1 MTVRK
6 PASTFLFALCL
17 ALALTL
23 TGCSLLGSN
32 EPPPKPPETK
42 APNVTQAEEEL
53 RAAQRKFDKKTQ
65 DAKDAKDKA
74 EKAQKDGKSQEIQK
88 DADDAA
94 AQATASAA
102 AANQELEQ
110 AKTKLEA
117 ARNSPRDPR
126 NIAPTAT
133 ATATAT
139 RQVETVSDELAPWVI
154 PTVAGVV
161 GLALLAALFWW
172 IWRAAQVANART
184 EEMLNLIIEKQSDKF
199 HELNVTVS
207 GLKDVPGRVIAL
219 QDSLFR
225 LSQKINTGQ
234 EEQRAD
240 KRLSEERDAYNNA
253 PPTPSNFE
261 QPADG
266 YADDSIDFPITVNSF
281 MTRLGGQPQ
290 VVKPDPLKGILVK
303 DPERRGPFVLARDGS
318 VPGGHF
324 YIVPRTV
331 RFQAQEDFY
340 NHYEQFYD
348 CTRPTAGEVW
358 VNEPAVVDPVDG
370 GWRLRDKGI
379 LEVKT

>member
-17 ALALTL
+17 SLSFVMA
-23 TGCSLLGSN
+23 GCGWLPGQ
-32 EPPPKPPETK
+32 PQPKNTETK
-42 APNVTQAEEEL
+42 TSN
-53 RAAQRKFDKKTQ
+53 
-65 DAKDAKDKA
+65 
-74 EKAQKDGKSQEIQK
+74 
-88 DADDAA
+88 A
-94 AQATASAA
+94 AQAEGAPKKPEKVAS
-102 AANQELEQ
+102 
-110 AKTKLEA
+110 TPLEA
-117 ARNSPRDPR
+117 KDSQPLAP
-126 NIAPTAT
+126 APTAAAPT
-133 ATATAT
+133 AAPT
-139 RQVETVSDELAPWVI
+139 RQVEAASEELAPWVL

-184 EEMLNLIIEKQSDKF
+184 EELLNLIIEKQSDKF
-199 HELNVTVS
+199 HELNAAVS
-207 GLKDVPGRVIAL
+207 GLKDMSGRVIAL

-234 EEQRAD
+234 EEQRAG
-240 KRLSEERDAYNNA
+240 KRLFEERDAYNNA
-253 PPTPSNFE
+253 PPAPPNFE

-340 NHYEQFYD
+340 NHYEQFYE